1 MPGARAPSS
10 TGLLFQAEMENPVVD
25 GEAHREDELRI
36 RFGGKE
42 KGLPGRMAIGNAL

>member
-10 TGLLFQAEMENPVVD
+10 TGLLFLAEMDNPVVD

-42 KGLPGRMAIGNAL
+42 KGLPGGMAIANAL